1 MRPADPLTA
10 SLTDAALEPADVIA
24 SVASVAA
31 AAGTPAKARDDEET
45 YLDQPVELD
54 ELEDGGN
61 DDQEATDLV
70 VGEEI
75 DVLGESIGDNEPI
88 ELDLG
93 TLVGVD
99 ELGSA
104 AEDDSDSGF
113 EVDPAVGLTLP
124 DALTPDDGS
133 EGLDDGSIT
142 VDESKFPA
150 LEMDD
155 GSEGIAAERE
165 ISLGT
170 ASDEARV
177 PMAARSWQALHPA
190 TAVEACAA
198 LAVSREA
205 VIAGSSDLLWFQSDS
220 TKPLRVAVDGSAL
233 SDLVLVGADQDVAL
247 ASTKS
252 GQLFRRARF
261 ASQAEQLTRF
271 REQLRAP
278 LNARPQLSFG
288 GELGTRHGASL
299 CSGCTTARC
308 STCSTP
314 ANRFERLEFDG
325 KVLAVARESALVLLG
340 HGRSRTLLTLERGA
354 GRSEPLS
361 GPALAV
367 AQSAAPLLA
376 SAGSSLALAERGR
389 ALLVSPDAA
398 RPFRRVAGS
407 ASTTAI
413 AGAWLAGSAR
423 FFAAVYRETS
433 DQSDLLLI
441 DPERAEAECIAHLD
455 VAGEHSP
462 ADRHRTGRMGESLLP
477 QLARAERPAVGCGRV
492 WRSQFRAER
501 GLSLGWARLAPGFWP
516 KSAAGGSDHRSLAI
530 VVQKYGGSS
539 VADPEKIQQ

>member
-1 MRPADPLTA
+1 MGPAT
-10 SLTDAALEPADVIA
+10 
-24 SVASVAA
+24 
-31 AAGTPAKARDDEET
+31 DEEES
-45 YLDQPVELD
+45 YLDQPIELD
-54 ELEDGGN
+54 EFEDGGN

-93 TLVGVD
+93 TIVGIDDVRA
-99 ELGSA
+99 EG
-104 AEDDSDSGF
+104 EDDSDSGF

-142 VDESKFPA
+142 VDESKFPT

-177 PMAARSWQALHPA
+177 PMAAIPWQALHPV
-190 TAVEACAA
+190 TALEPCGA
-198 LAVSREA
+198 LAVSADA
-205 VIAGSSDLLWFQSDS
+205 VVAGSSDLLWFRSDS
-220 TKPLRVAVDGSAL
+220 AKPLRVAVDGSAL
-233 SDLVLVGADQDVAL
+233 SDLVLVGADQDIAL

-271 REQLRAP
+271 REQLRSP
-278 LNARPQLSFG
+278 QGSRPQLAFG
-288 GELGTRHGASL
+288 GALGGAL
-299 CSGCTTARC
+299 GARRGRVLLWLQDG
-308 STCSTP
+308 TLLDVLD
-314 ANRFERLEFDG
+314 AGDRFERLEFDG
-325 KVLAVARESALVLLG
+325 KVLAVARESATVLLG
-340 HGRSRTLLTLERGA
+340 RGRTRTLLTLDRDA
-354 GRSEPLS
+354 SSSVPLS
-361 GPALAV
+361 GPALTV

-376 SAGSSLALAERGR
+376 SAGSSLALGEHGR
-389 ALLVSPDAA
+389 ALLVSPDAGKT
-398 RPFRRVAGS
+398 FRRVAGS
-407 ASTTAI
+407 ANTTSI
-413 AGAWLAGSAR
+413 AGALLGGSAR

-433 DQSDLLLI
+433 DQSDILLI

-462 ADRHRTGRMGESLLP
+462 SDAI
-477 QLARAERPAVGCGRV
+477 
-492 WRSQFRAER
+492 ER
-501 GLSLGWARLAPGFWP
+501 GEWAKVSCLSWHAPSGRLW
-516 KSAAGGSDHRSLAI
+516 AAGGFG
-530 VVQKYGGSS
+530 VVSFGPS
-539 VADPEKIQQ
+539 AA

>member
-1 MRPADPLTA
+1 MGLPDLR
-10 SLTDAALEPADVIA
+10 
-24 SVASVAA
+24 
-31 AAGTPAKARDDEET
+31 AKVPDDEES
-45 YLDQPVELD
+45 YLDQPIELD
-54 ELEDGGN
+54 QFEDGGN
-61 DDQEATDLV
+61 DDQEATDLA

-93 TLVGVD
+93 TIVGID
-99 ELGSA
+99 DALG
-104 AEDDSDSGF
+104 EQENDSDSGF

-142 VDESKFPA
+142 VDESKFPS

-177 PMAARSWQALHPA
+177 PKAALPWQVLHPA
-190 TAVEACAA
+190 TALEACSA
-198 LAVSREA
+198 LAVSAEG
-205 VIAGSSDLLWFQSDS
+205 VVAGSSDLLWFRSDS
-220 TKPLRVAVDGSAL
+220 AKPLRVAVDGSAL
-233 SDLVLVGADQDVAL
+233 ADLVLVGADQDIAL

-278 LNARPQLSFG
+278 SAMRAQLSFG
-288 GELGTRHGASL
+288 GALSDRQGRVLLWLHDGPLLDVLDA
-299 CSGCTTARC
+299 GD
-308 STCSTP
+308 
-314 ANRFERLEFDG
+314 RFERLEFDG
-325 KVLAVARESALVLLG
+325 KVLAVARESATILLG
-340 HGRSRTLLTLERGA
+340 RGRARTLLTLDHGA
-354 GRSEPLS
+354 GSSVPLS
-361 GPALAV
+361 GAALTV
-367 AQSAAPLLA
+367 AQSAGPLLA
-376 SAGSSLALAERGR
+376 AASGCLALGERGR
-389 ALLVSPDAA
+389 ALLVSSDAGEN
-398 RPFRRVAGS
+398 FRRVAGT

-413 AGAWLAGSAR
+413 AGALLAGRPR

-455 VAGEHSP
+455 VAAEHSP
-462 ADRHRTGRMGESLLP
+462 SDAIERGEWAKVSSLSWHAPSSRLW
-477 QLARAERPAVGCGRV
+477 AVG
-492 WRSQFRAER
+492 
-501 GLSLGWARLAPGFWP
+501 GFGVVSFEP
-516 KSAAGGSDHRSLAI
+516 SAT
-530 VVQKYGGSS
+530 
-539 VADPEKIQQ
+539 

>member
-1 MRPADPLTA
+1 MRPADLFTI
-10 SLTDAALEPADVIA
+10 TVMGAARAHAP
-24 SVASVAA
+24 SVAF
-31 AAGTPAKARDDEET
+31 GTALPTKAPEDEES
-45 YLDQPVELD
+45 YLDQPIELD
-54 ELEDGGN
+54 QFEDGGT

-93 TLVGVD
+93 SIVGI
-99 ELGSA
+99 
-104 AEDDSDSGF
+104 DDLQREGETDNDSGF

-177 PMAARSWQALHPA
+177 PMAALPWQALHSV
-190 TAVEACAA
+190 TALEACAA
-198 LAVSREA
+198 LAVGAQA
-205 VIAGSSDLLWFQSDS
+205 VVAGSSDLLWFRSDS
-220 TKPLRVAVDGSAL
+220 ATPLRVAVDGSAL
-233 SDLVLVGADQDVAL
+233 TDLVLVGADQDIAL

-252 GQLFRRARF
+252 GKLFRRARF

-278 LNARPQLSFG
+278 HGSRTQLSFG
-288 GELGTRHGASL
+288 GALGAAQGRVLLWLHDGTLLDVLDAGE
-299 CSGCTTARC
+299 
-308 STCSTP
+308 
-314 ANRFERLEFDG
+314 RFERLELDG
-325 KVLAVARESALVLLG
+325 KVLAVARESTAILLAR
-340 HGRSRTLLTLERGA
+340 GRQRTLLTLQDPGS
-354 GRSEPLS
+354 GISLS
-361 GPALAV
+361 GAALAV
-367 AQSAAPLLA
+367 AHSATPLLA
-376 SAGSSLALAERGR
+376 SAGQALALAEHGR
-389 ALLVSPDAA
+389 ALLVSPDAGLT
-398 RPFRRVAGS
+398 FQRVAGS

-413 AGAWLAGSAR
+413 AGALLGGQAR

-441 DPERAEAECIAHLD
+441 DPERGQAECIAHLD
-455 VAGEHSP
+455 VTAEHSP
-462 ADRHRTGRMGESLLP
+462 SDAI
-477 QLARAERPAVGCGRV
+477 
-492 WRSQFRAER
+492 ER
-501 GLSLGWARLAPGFWP
+501 GEWAKVSCLSWHAASKRLWASGGFGVLSFSPPSAP
-516 KSAAGGSDHRSLAI
+516 I
-530 VVQKYGGSS
+530 
-539 VADPEKIQQ
+539 